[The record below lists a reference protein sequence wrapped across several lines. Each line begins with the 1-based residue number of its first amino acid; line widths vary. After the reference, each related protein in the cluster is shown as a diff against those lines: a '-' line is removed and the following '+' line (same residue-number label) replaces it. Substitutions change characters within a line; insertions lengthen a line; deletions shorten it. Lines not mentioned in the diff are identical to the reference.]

1 MKHKK
6 ILFIICLAF
15 IPAAMYA
22 QEFIIGAKYSIG
34 NSIYKRQSD
43 EQETEKYI
51 THCYGMML
59 EFSPY
64 FSKFFIV
71 SGVELEMNNL
81 GNNLMIPL
89 ALRIAFGKNF
99 KVFIEGGGYYSIARK
114 NKTEKFSFVNNF
126 GAKAGLGMQY
136 KIDKNW
142 MAEMAY
148 TGKFG
153 LSPRLEEKIIIAG
166 YQTQIEKYSA
176 ISHQLELAIK
186 YRF

>member
-1 MKHKK
+1 
-6 ILFIICLAF
+6 
-15 IPAAMYA
+15 MYA
-22 QEFIIGAKYSIG
+22 QDFIIGVKYSVG

-43 EQETEKYI
+43 EWETEKYI
-51 THCYGMML
+51 TQCYGLTL

-71 SGVELEMNNL
+71 SGVDLETNSI
-81 GNNLMIPL
+81 GNSFMIPL

-99 KVFIEGGGYYSIARK
+99 KVFIEGGGYCSFARK
-114 NKTEKFSFVNNF
+114 NKTEKYTLVNNF

-142 MAEMAY
+142 IAEVAY
-148 TGKFG
+148 AGKFG
-153 LSPRLEEKIIIAG
+153 LTPRLEEKIIIAG
-166 YQTQIEKYSA
+166 YQTQIEKYSV
-176 ISHQLELAIK
+176 ISHQLELSVK